1 MTDHDPLSPTLADVL
16 FYVTKR
22 VAILRHARDRYT
34 PTQDGWKLRQAALY
48 ALEPIVDALR
58 ATPPATHDEQPVA

>member
-1 MTDHDPLSPTLADVL
+1 MTDRDPRSPTLDDVL

-22 VAILRHARDRYT
+22 VAILRRERDRST

-48 ALEPIVDALR
+48 ELEPIVEALR
-58 ATPPATHDEQPVA
+58 ATPQAPNDEQPAA